1 MLQPHA
7 AVASLNRA
15 ALQTAQAAA
24 LQNHS
29 KIQAAASHTHQGH
42 AARTACKALQP
53 KRRAI
58 DLLLRLRLRL
68 RRAREIDCMKAAGF
82 EHALTEITR
91 NHATTFPWNS

>member
-29 KIQAAASHTHQGH
+29 KKQAAASHTHQGH
-42 AARTACKALQP
+42 VARTACKALQP

-58 DLLLRLRLRL
+58 DLRLQLMAKAKA
-68 RRAREIDCMKAAGF
+68 RA
-82 EHALTEITR
+82 
-91 NHATTFPWNS
+91 